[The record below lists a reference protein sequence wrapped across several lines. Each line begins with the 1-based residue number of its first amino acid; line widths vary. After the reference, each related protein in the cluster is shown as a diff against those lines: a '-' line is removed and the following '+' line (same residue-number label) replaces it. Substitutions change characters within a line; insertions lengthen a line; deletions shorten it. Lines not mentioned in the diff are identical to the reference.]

1 MALTKNDREIL
12 DADALRESARLARAD
27 LQLKA
32 VLSEALAVYNGE
44 TELSAAWARRA
55 RAILRMLP

>member
-32 VLSEALAVYNGE
+32 
-44 TELSAAWARRA
+44 